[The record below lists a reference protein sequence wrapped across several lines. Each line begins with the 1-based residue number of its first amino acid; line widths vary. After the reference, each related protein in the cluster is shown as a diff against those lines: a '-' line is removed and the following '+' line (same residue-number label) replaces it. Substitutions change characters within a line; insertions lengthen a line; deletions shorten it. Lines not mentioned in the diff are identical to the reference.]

1 MSFYTNNV
9 FTNEENN
16 AWTKIYNLI
25 EPNSRILDIGCSSG
39 KLGKYLRTKKNTY
52 VVGVD
57 IDQKDIQIA
66 KNNLDQAFVK
76 NIEKDNLEDLGL
88 FDYIVMAD
96 IIEHLLYPAEALVR
110 IKKLL
115 KPTGQI
121 IFSIPNMANGL
132 VRIELLKGRFEY
144 TDWGLLDKTHLHYY
158 DKIEIYQLFERSGYK
173 IEKTDCTMRDIPK
186 NILKKE
192 LNNIGLEYTEKFDKY
207 IYSPESVI
215 FQYIGAAI
223 PSKKFVK
230 NIKPMSNT
238 PIDSI
243 NREITDIEKKF
254 KEHLLKIDKELDRE
268 RKLHLKKENELN
280 KILNS
285 RSWKLLNKTKKII
298 NRK

>member
-1 MSFYTNNV
+1 MSFYSKNV

-39 KLGKYLRTKKNTY
+39 RWGKFIIAKKNAY

-66 KNNLDQAFVK
+66 KKNLDQAFIK
-76 NIEKDNLEDLGL
+76 NIEKDNLDNFGL

-96 IIEHLLYPAEALVR
+96 IIEHLLYPEETLVR

-115 KPTGQI
+115 KPSGQI

-158 DKIEIYQLFERSGYK
+158 DKIEIYQLFERAGYK

-192 LNNIGLEYTEKFDKY
+192 LGNIGLEYTEKFDKY

-215 FQYIGAAI
+215 FQYIGVAI
-223 PSKKFVK
+223 PNKKFDK
-230 NIKPMSNT
+230 NIKPISNT

-243 NREITDIEKKF
+243 NKHLIDIEKNF
-254 KEHLLKIDKELDRE
+254 KEHLSKVDNELALE
-268 RKLHLKKENELN
+268 KKLHLEKENDLN

-285 RSWKLLNKTKKII
+285 RSWKLLNKINKIT